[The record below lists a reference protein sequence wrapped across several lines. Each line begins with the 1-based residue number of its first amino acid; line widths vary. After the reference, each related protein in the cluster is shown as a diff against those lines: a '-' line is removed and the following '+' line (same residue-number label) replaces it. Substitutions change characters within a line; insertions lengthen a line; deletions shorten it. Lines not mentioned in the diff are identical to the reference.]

1 MEEGLAAEH
10 GGELLRD
17 SLEQLLLI
25 RIVSRA
31 SCTEVESRCGLCS
44 HLDGSGVADEGGG
57 HLETSGRDVADGGL
71 DVVGDPRHFIRKTP
85 GTIRFQNPST
95 MDCNDK

>member
-1 MEEGLAAEH
+1 MKEGLAAEH

-31 SCTEVESRCGLCS
+31 SCTEVESRCGLFS

-57 HLETSGRDVADGGL
+57 HLETSGRDVADSGL
-71 DVVGDPRHFIRKTP
+71 DVVGDPRHFISKTP
-85 GTIRFQNPST
+85 KKNALTKPITG
-95 MDCNDK
+95 MK